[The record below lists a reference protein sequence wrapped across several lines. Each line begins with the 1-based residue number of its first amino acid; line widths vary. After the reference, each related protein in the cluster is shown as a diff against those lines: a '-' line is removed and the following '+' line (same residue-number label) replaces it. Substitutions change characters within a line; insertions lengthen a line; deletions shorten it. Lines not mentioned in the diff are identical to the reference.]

1 MKTLFTINNFANA
14 ALCFYNGYHS
24 TMCSTAPAIAQKFE
38 PVEPEDQHLNADYYK
53 KIPFK

>member
-1 MKTLFTINNFANA
+1 MKILFTINNFANA